1 MRVRRNFKRALAGV
15 LAGVLLIQSPIVA
28 LADSEKVVTLGA
40 DLTEEQK
47 AAMLQ
52 YFGVSENEVTI
63 IEVNNQE
70 ERAYLEGIATESEI
84 GTRTYSCAYIMPT
97 NNGEIN
103 VKTAHLTWVSTSM
116 IANTLVTAGIDSCD
130 VIAAAPRDVSG
141 TGALTGIIKA
151 YEKVTDEELDAEKTE
166 LAMEELYETADLG
179 SQIGQDEASAIMNE
193 VKQQVLKDEVTDT
206 EDVEDIVKEVA
217 EYYDVNLTEEQTGK
231 VSALM
236 SNIASKDYD
245 YDSIKG
251 TMEGLQ
257 DKLVGSL
264 ENIDESFL
272 ENSEGGG
279 ILAAIGDFFAGIFKA
294 IGNFFANLFGGSD
307 DDAEEQKEDS
317 ILNDVDDSALG
328 IEPTDDAS
336 QQETE
341 SQDSST
347 DTGVDTQ
354 TSGDTSSD
362 TTTQE
367 STDTTEQ
374 SDSFTVDENSNVIQE
389 NGTTDNSTDTTT
401 DVDTAVEQSSSD
413 LSLDVQ

>member
-1 MRVRRNFKRALAGV
+1 MRKKFKRILAGV
-15 LAGVLLIQSPIVA
+15 LAGILLIQSPNVA

-40 DLTEEQK
+40 DLTEEEK
-47 AAMLQ
+47 TSMLE

-70 ERAYLEGIATESEI
+70 ERSYLEGIATESEI

-97 NNGEIN
+97 NSGEIN

-151 YEKVTDEELDAEKTE
+151 YEKVTDEQLDEEKTE
-166 LAMEELYETADLG
+166 LAMEELYETAQLG
-179 SQIGQDEASAIMNE
+179 SDIGQDQASAIMNE
-193 VKQQVLKDEVTDT
+193 VKQQVLKDDVTDAS
-206 EDVEDIVKEVA
+206 DVEDIVKEVS

-231 VSALM
+231 VASLM
-236 SNIASKDYD
+236 SNIASQDYD

-279 ILAAIGDFFAGIFKA
+279 ILAAIGNFFASIFKA
-294 IGNFFANLFGGSD
+294 IGNFFANLFGGGD
-307 DDAEEQKEDS
+307 DDADEQKKES
-317 ILNDVDDSALG
+317 ILDDTDESALG
-328 IEPTDDAS
+328 IEPTDEAD
-336 QQETE
+336 
-341 SQDSST
+341 SQDSSN
-347 DTGVDTQ
+347 D
-354 TSGDTSSD
+354 TSGDVDTGADTPSD
-362 TTTQE
+362 DTNTQDN
-367 STDTTEQ
+367 TDTTEQ
-374 SDSFTVDENSNVIQE
+374 SDSFTVDDNSNVSKEE
-389 NGTTDNSTDTTT
+389 NTTNDNSSDATTDNTS
-401 DVDTAVEQSSSD
+401 DVDNAVEQSSSD

>member
-1 MRVRRNFKRALAGV
+1 MRRKCKRILAGV
-15 LAGVLLIQSPIVA
+15 LAGVLLIQSPNVA

-40 DLTEEQK
+40 DLTEDQK
-47 AAMLQ
+47 TAMLE
-52 YFGVSENEVTI
+52 YFGVSEDEVTI

-70 ERAYLEGIATESEI
+70 ERSYLEGIATESEI
-84 GTRTYSCAYIMPT
+84 GTHTYSCAYIMPT
-97 NNGEIN
+97 NSGEIN

-151 YEKVTDEELDAEKTE
+151 YEKVTDEELDEEKTE
-166 LAMEELYETADLG
+166 LAMEELYETAQLG
-179 SQIGQDEASAIMNE
+179 TDIGQDQASAIMNE

-206 EDVEDIVKEVA
+206 NDVEDIVKEVS

-231 VSALM
+231 VASLM
-236 SNIASKDYD
+236 SNIASQDYD

-257 DKLVGSL
+257 DKLIGSL

-294 IGNFFANLFGGSD
+294 IGNFFANLFGGGD
-307 DDAEEQKEDS
+307 DDADEQKKES
-317 ILNDVDDSALG
+317 ILDDTDESALG
-328 IEPTDDAS
+328 IAPSDEPNN
-336 QQETE
+336 
-341 SQDSST
+341 QDNST
-347 DTGVDTQ
+347 DINADRNTGADT
-354 TSGDTSSD
+354 SSSD
-362 TTTQE
+362 TTRQD

-374 SDSFTVDENSNVIQE
+374 SDSFTVDDNSNVIKDE
-389 NGTTDNSTDTTT
+389 NTANDNSSDATTDNTT
-401 DVDTAVEQSSSD
+401 DVDNAVEQSSSD

>member
-1 MRVRRNFKRALAGV
+1 MRKNFKRVLAGA
-15 LAGVLLIQSPIVA
+15 LAGVLLIQSPVVA

-40 DLTEEQK
+40 DLTETEK
-47 AAMLQ
+47 ASMLQ
-52 YFGVSENEVTI
+52 YFGVTENEVTI
-63 IEVNNQE
+63 IQVNNQE

-97 NNGEIN
+97 NAGEIN

-151 YEKVTDEELDAEKTE
+151 YEKVTDKELDAEKTE
-166 LAMEELYETADLG
+166 LAMEELYETAELG
-179 SQIGQDEASAIMNE
+179 SDIGQDQASAIMNE
-193 VKQQVLKDEVTDT
+193 VKQKVLKDEVTNVS
-206 EDVEDIVKEVA
+206 DVEGIVNEVA

-231 VSALM
+231 VTALM
-236 SNIASKDYD
+236 SDIASQDYD
-245 YDSIKG
+245 YDNIKG

-257 DKLVGSL
+257 DKLIGSL
-264 ENIDESFL
+264 DNIDESFL

-294 IGNFFANLFGGSD
+294 IGNFFANLFGGKD
-307 DDAEEQKEDS
+307 DDAEEQNEDS
-317 ILNDVDDSALG
+317 ILNGVDDSALG
-328 IEPTDDAS
+328 IEPTDEATS
-336 QQETE
+336 QEQKDSQE
-341 SQDSST
+341 SSM
-347 DTGVDTQ
+347 D
-354 TSGDTSSD
+354 TSGEASADN

-367 STDTTEQ
+367 STNTTEQ

-389 NGTTDNSTDTTT
+389 DSATNDGADNSTDITT
-401 DVDTAVEQSSSD
+401 DVDTAVEQSSSE
-413 LSLDVQ
+413 LSLDIE

>member
-1 MRVRRNFKRALAGV
+1 MRVRKKFKRILAGV
-15 LAGVLLIQSPIVA
+15 LAGVLLIQSPDVA

-40 DLTEEQK
+40 DLTEDEK
-47 AAMLQ
+47 TAMLE

-70 ERAYLEGIATESEI
+70 ERSYLEGIATESEI

-151 YEKVTDEELDAEKTE
+151 YEKVTDEQLDEEKTE
-166 LAMEELYETADLG
+166 LAMEELYETAQLG
-179 SQIGQDEASAIMNE
+179 SDIGQDQASAIMNE
-193 VKQQVLKDEVTDT
+193 VKQQVLKDEVTDAS
-206 EDVEDIVKEVA
+206 DVEDIVKEVS
-217 EYYDVNLTEEQTGK
+217 EYYDVNLTEEQTEK
-231 VSALM
+231 VASLM
-236 SNIASKDYD
+236 SNIASQDYD

-279 ILAAIGDFFAGIFKA
+279 ILAAIGNFFASIFKA
-294 IGNFFANLFGGSD
+294 IGNFFANLFGGGD
-307 DDAEEQKEDS
+307 DDADEQKEES
-317 ILNDVDDSALG
+317 ILDDTDESALG
-328 IEPTDDAS
+328 IESTDEAG
-336 QQETE
+336 
-341 SQDSST
+341 SQDSSEDT
-347 DTGVDTQ
+347 SGDADTG
-354 TSGDTSSD
+354 SDTSSD
-362 TTTQE
+362 DTNTQD

-374 SDSFTVDENSNVIQE
+374 SDSFTVDDNSNVIKE
-389 NGTTDNSTDTTT
+389 DNTTTDNSADNTT
-401 DVDTAVEQSSSD
+401 DVDNAVEQSSSD

>member
-1 MRVRRNFKRALAGV
+1 MRKKFKRILAGV
-15 LAGVLLIQSPIVA
+15 LAGVLLIQSPNVA

-40 DLTEEQK
+40 DLTEEEK
-47 AAMLQ
+47 TSMLE

-70 ERAYLEGIATESEI
+70 ERSYLEGIATESEI

-97 NNGEIN
+97 NSGEIN

-151 YEKVTDEELDAEKTE
+151 YEKVTDEQLDEEKTE
-166 LAMEELYETADLG
+166 LAMEELYETAQLG
-179 SQIGQDEASAIMNE
+179 SDIGQDQASAIMNE
-193 VKQQVLKDEVTDT
+193 VKQQVLKDDVTDAS
-206 EDVEDIVKEVA
+206 DVEDIVKEVS

-231 VSALM
+231 VASLM
-236 SNIASKDYD
+236 SNIASQDYD

-279 ILAAIGDFFAGIFKA
+279 ILAAIGNFFASIFKA
-294 IGNFFANLFGGSD
+294 IGNFFANLFGGGD
-307 DDAEEQKEDS
+307 DDADEQKKES
-317 ILNDVDDSALG
+317 ILDDTDESALG
-328 IEPTDDAS
+328 IEPTDEAD
-336 QQETE
+336 
-341 SQDSST
+341 SQDSSN
-347 DTGVDTQ
+347 D
-354 TSGDTSSD
+354 TSGDVDTGADTPSD
-362 TTTQE
+362 DTNTQDN
-367 STDTTEQ
+367 TDTTEQ
-374 SDSFTVDENSNVIQE
+374 SDSFTVDDNSNVSKEE
-389 NGTTDNSTDTTT
+389 NTTNDNSSDATTDNTS
-401 DVDTAVEQSSSD
+401 DVDNAVEQSSSD